1 MTLETGYYIHSCI
14 KMRYKATFRT
24 QQLLGQSLFPSS
36 SRKSSLTT
44 VSDPCT
50 YTWDLLDDDLTQRL
64 DSRPWVSMS
73 LERAWAI
80 PRTDLDT
87 FLHSD
92 SLVRS
97 HFHEELSIGPE
108 ILKTALE
115 YVHGP
120 EANDQN
126 QAQRATTVFEAR
138 MPGAMTLEEVK
149 DQINLDRWQL
159 KLGSRLVNLEVRL
172 KLKISTYDKL
182 ANVSNRIW

>member
-1 MTLETGYYIHSCI
+1 M
-14 KMRYKATFRT
+14 
-24 QQLLGQSLFPSS
+24 
-36 SRKSSLTT
+36 
-44 VSDPCT
+44 
-50 YTWDLLDDDLTQRL
+50 
-64 DSRPWVSMS
+64 
-73 LERAWAI
+73 
-80 PRTDLDT
+80 
-87 FLHSD
+87 
-92 SLVRS
+92 
-97 HFHEELSIGPE
+97 GPE

-126 QAQRATTVFEAR
+126 QPQRATTVFEAR